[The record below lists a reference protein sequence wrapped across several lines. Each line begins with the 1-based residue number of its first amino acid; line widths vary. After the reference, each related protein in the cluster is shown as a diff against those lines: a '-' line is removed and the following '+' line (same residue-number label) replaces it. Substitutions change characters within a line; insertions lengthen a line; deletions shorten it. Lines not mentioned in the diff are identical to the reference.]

1 MSQLDQLTRWQAV
14 FDQLQVGVAA
24 FTTDLPKAAAK
35 FVAKTQ
41 AQFPVL
47 WDRRGKLANQ
57 LRVRNR
63 DYRPGHQ
70 AYGVPHPGI
79 VYVGPDGTILGKL
92 ARRGYQNRPAFQ
104 TVVQMVMDAQQAQ
117 GWPPPDGQQ
126 PATPQLSE
134 QP

>member
-1 MSQLDQLTRWQAV
+1 MSQLDQLTGWQEV
-14 FDQLQVGVAA
+14 FDQLQVGLAA
-24 FTTDLPKAAAK
+24 FTTDAPKAAAK

-63 DYRPGHQ
+63 DYRPGDQ

-104 TVVQMVMDAQQAQ
+104 AVVQMVMDAQRAH
-117 GWPPPDGQQ
+117 GWSPPEFDL
-126 PATPQLSE
+126 PAAPHANE